1 MNNVFVYCEMEGK
14 HVADVSLELL
24 TKGRKL
30 ATQLGCQLETI
41 CAGTDLADVEKQV
54 LPYGV
59 DRVHVFDAPGL
70 FPYTSLPHTS
80 ILVNLFKEEKPQICL
95 MGATVIGR
103 DLGPRVSSALTSGLT
118 ADCTQLE
125 IGNHEDKKNGI
136 TYENLLYQGKVVVL
150 IFFHTECPDCQKE
163 LPVIQQ
169 LYEEYATNEEVVI
182 YAISREESEE
192 EVADYWERNSLTIPY
207 SAQDDRR
214 VYELFSTSGIPRV
227 YVCRRDGTIVSMYSD
242 NPIATYSQLSEDVE
256 NTLNFSSYLFA
267 EQMLSLNLPTRIY

>member
-1 MNNVFVYCEMEGK
+1 MYLVYLYRMKYWLSIFFV
-14 HVADVSLELL
+14 L
-24 TKGRKL
+24 
-30 ATQLGCQLETI
+30 LGCLFSSCIREEVS
-41 CAGTDLADVEKQV
+41 AGHDRVEPGDV
-54 LPYGV
+54 LPDFSVVLNDGSE
-59 DRVHVFDAPGL
+59 L
-70 FPYTSLPHTS
+70 STQSL
-80 ILVNLFKEEKPQICL
+80 K
-95 MGATVIGR
+95 
-103 DLGPRVSSALTSGLT
+103 
-118 ADCTQLE
+118 
-125 IGNHEDKKNGI
+125 
-136 TYENLLYQGKVVVL
+136 GKVAVL
-150 IFFHTECPDCQKE
+150 IFFHAECPDCQKE

-169 LYEEYATNEEVVI
+169 LYEEYAANEEVAI
-182 YAISREESEE
+182 YAISREEGEE

>member
-1 MNNVFVYCEMEGK
+1 MKYWLSIFFV
-14 HVADVSLELL
+14 LF
-24 TKGRKL
+24 
-30 ATQLGCQLETI
+30 GCLFSSCIRDEVP
-41 CAGTDLADVEKQV
+41 AGH
-54 LPYGV
+54 
-59 DRVHVFDAPGL
+59 DRVEPGDTL
-70 FPYTSLPHTS
+70 PDFSVVLNDGSELTTQSL
-80 ILVNLFKEEKPQICL
+80 K
-95 MGATVIGR
+95 
-103 DLGPRVSSALTSGLT
+103 
-118 ADCTQLE
+118 
-125 IGNHEDKKNGI
+125 
-136 TYENLLYQGKVVVL
+136 GKVVVL

-169 LYEEYATNEEVVI
+169 LYEEYATNEEVAI
-182 YAISREESEE
+182 YAISR
-192 EVADYWERNSLTIPY
+192 LTFHY